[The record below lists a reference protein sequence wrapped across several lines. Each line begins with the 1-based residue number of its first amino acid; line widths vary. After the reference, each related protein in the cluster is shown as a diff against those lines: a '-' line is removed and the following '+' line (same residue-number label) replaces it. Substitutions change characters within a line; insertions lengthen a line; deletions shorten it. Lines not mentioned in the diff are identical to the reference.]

1 MQGFPDELLKR
12 KENAQVLT
20 EGEERRGEER
30 KESGEE
36 RRGEGKGE
44 SERRRRGAREKE
56 VGFFLYYNFF
66 ESENHH
72 VRDAVAESFAGAEE

>member
-20 EGEERRGEER
+20 EGEERRGEEKNR
-30 KESGEE
+30 E
-36 RRGEGKGE
+36 RRGGERGKARVRGEGAGR
-44 SERRRRGAREKE
+44 ERSRW
-56 VGFFLYYNFF
+56 GFCLYCNFF
-66 ESENHH
+66 ESDNHH